1 VSRALADERGVPRVR
16 VALPAYLRRLVG
28 LPFTSCEVDLPG
40 GAVTVGTVLAP
51 LEARHPELLG
61 VLRSSGADRV
71 KPHLRVVAGR
81 RDLTADGLDAA
92 LPAEVAEGREELRI
106 FAAISGG

>member
-1 VSRALADERGVPRVR
+1 MSGALADERGVARVR

-40 GAVTVGTVLAP
+40 GAGTVGTVLAA
-51 LEARHPELLG
+51 LEARYPELLG
-61 VLRSSGADRV
+61 TLRSSSADRV

-106 FAAISGG
+106 VAAISGG